1 MCVTRFLF
9 VLISC
14 LLGIAICVSALH
26 RVDLPETAFNEADAT
41 LNVVLPV
48 RHHVQE
54 RSEVLAMLLI
64 PLLYR
69 GRCVVE
75 RLAFRPGSHAGS
87 PTSKSSA
94 GVPLYIPDLKSLNR

>member
-14 LLGIAICVSALH
+14 LLGITICVSALH

-75 RLAFRPGSHAGS
+75 RLAFRPAV
-87 PTSKSSA
+87 T
-94 GVPLYIPDLKSLNR
+94 PDPRHQNQLQVFLCTFLI